1 MRGKTVERGGWSN
14 ECSSGGGLRLLEFV
28 SEILSLGDFY
38 VLFDRCCQSGS
49 RE

>member
-14 ECSSGGGLRLLEFV
+14 ECSSGGLRLLESV
-28 SEILSLGDFY
+28 LEILALGDFY